1 MRLFNLKVRR
11 KLPRRRKRQTEGSL
25 TTIFFPWN
33 MSLASA
39 VKDFVEEDIVHL
51 DVVVTT
57 IIGAVVIMVVEEG
70 TAAVARTDVGGVIG
84 AALEALGDAGREVV
98 LMDVIVIAIA
108 TIVGGLEATIGSHT
122 AETAIVIVAIAP
134 MIVDTIVSL
143 EGLRIP
149 CSILLS
155 LKGSIVECVRY
166 LHLIN

>member
-1 MRLFNLKVRR
+1 
-11 KLPRRRKRQTEGSL
+11 
-25 TTIFFPWN
+25 